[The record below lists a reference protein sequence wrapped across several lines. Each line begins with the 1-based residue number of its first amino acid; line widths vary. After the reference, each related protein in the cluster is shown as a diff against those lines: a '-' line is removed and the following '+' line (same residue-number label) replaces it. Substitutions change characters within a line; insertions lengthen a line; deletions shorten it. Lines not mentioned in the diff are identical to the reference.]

1 MYGQMPRWLSKTCC
15 EYLKK
20 SWEKSNGLKK
30 SANWWIV
37 SNEAWKP
44 QFRMVRNIKERKR
57 ETLVRVTSIATW
69 NARCDYLSPWPLL
82 KLHTD
87 PLNNHIAQKK
97 VLIKKCLIALWHVF
111 WISLTFYFLKHTYL
125 NFYFE
130 SRVDIWVNYRIIL

>member
-15 EYLKK
+15 EYLKKK

-111 WISLTFYFLKHTYL
+111 WISLTFYFLKHTWISTL
-125 NFYFE
+125 SLE
-130 SRVDIWVNYRIIL
+130 

>member
-97 VLIKKCLIALWHVF
+97 SPDKKVLNC
-111 WISLTFYFLKHTYL
+111 SLTCFLNILDFLLFKAYL